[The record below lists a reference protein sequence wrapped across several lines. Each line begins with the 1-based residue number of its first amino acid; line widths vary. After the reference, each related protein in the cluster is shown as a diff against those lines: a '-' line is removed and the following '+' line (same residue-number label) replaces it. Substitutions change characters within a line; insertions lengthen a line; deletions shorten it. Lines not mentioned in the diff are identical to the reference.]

1 MRSRRNDHGRHKSGQ
16 SGAGEH
22 GNASMRI
29 LVTGATGFIGRALTQ
44 RLIVLGHDIACA
56 IRRPNPLIPGVRT
69 IPVGDIGALT
79 NWRAALQGIS
89 VVVHLAGLVHL
100 PELLRRSRAGE
111 LYDAINVGGT
121 RSLALA
127 AAEAGVDRLIFVSS
141 ISVNGE
147 TSGRQ
152 PFREQDPPAPHGAYA
167 LSKLKAERSIIE
179 IAETHAMTWCI
190 VRPPLVY
197 GPNSRGNFRRLAQW
211 IERGWPLPL
220 GSATA
225 KRSYIAL
232 DNLVS
237 VLVATLDA
245 PGAADALLL
254 ASDGEDVST
263 ADFVRCIAKHIGTNV
278 RLVPVPPAIV
288 KTVAAAVGRA
298 SEASKLFEPLQ
309 IDNSRVRNRLT
320 WKPVVTLDEG
330 IRRAMTVA

>member
-1 MRSRRNDHGRHKSGQ
+1 MVAINLPGQ

-29 LVTGATGFIGRALTQ
+29 LITGATGFIGRALTQ
-44 RLIVLGHDIACA
+44 HLIVLGHDIACA
-56 IRRPNPLIPGVRT
+56 IRRPNTLIPGVRT
-69 IPVGDIGALT
+69 VPVGDIGAIT
-79 NWRAALQGIS
+79 NWRPALQGIS

-100 PELLRRSRAGE
+100 PELSRHSRAGE
-111 LYDAINVGGT
+111 LYNAINIGGT

-152 PFREQDPPAPHGAYA
+152 PFREEDPPAPHGAYA
-167 LSKLKAERSIIE
+167 LSKLEAERSIIE

-197 GPNSRGNFRRLAQW
+197 GQNARGNFQRLAQW
-211 IERGWPLPL
+211 IARGWPLPL

-237 VLVATLDA
+237 VLVAALDA

-263 ADFVRCIAKHIGTNV
+263 ADFVRCIAKHMGTNV
-278 RLVPVPPAIV
+278 LLVPVPPAIV

-298 SEASKLFEPLQ
+298 SDAIKLFEPLQ
-309 IDNSRVRNRLT
+309 IDNSLVRDRLT

-330 IRRAMTVA
+330 MRRAMTVP

>member
-1 MRSRRNDHGRHKSGQ
+1 
-16 SGAGEH
+16 
-22 GNASMRI
+22 
-29 LVTGATGFIGRALTQ
+29 
-44 RLIVLGHDIACA
+44 
-56 IRRPNPLIPGVRT
+56 
-69 IPVGDIGALT
+69 
-79 NWRAALQGIS
+79 
-89 VVVHLAGLVHL
+89 
-100 PELLRRSRAGE
+100 
-111 LYDAINVGGT
+111 
-121 RSLALA
+121 LA

-147 TSGRQ
+147 TSARQ
-152 PFREQDPPAPHGAYA
+152 PFHEEDTPAPHGAYA
-167 LSKLKAERSIIE
+167 LSKLEAERSIIE

-197 GPNSRGNFRRLAQW
+197 GPNARGNFRRLVQW
-211 IERGWPLPL
+211 IARGWPLPL

-245 PGAADALLL
+245 TGAADTLLL

-278 RLVPVPPAIV
+278 LLVPVPPAIV
-288 KTVAAAVGRA
+288 KTAAAAVGRA
-298 SEASKLFEPLQ
+298 SDASKLFEPLQ
-309 IDNSRVRNRLT
+309 IDNSLLRNRLT